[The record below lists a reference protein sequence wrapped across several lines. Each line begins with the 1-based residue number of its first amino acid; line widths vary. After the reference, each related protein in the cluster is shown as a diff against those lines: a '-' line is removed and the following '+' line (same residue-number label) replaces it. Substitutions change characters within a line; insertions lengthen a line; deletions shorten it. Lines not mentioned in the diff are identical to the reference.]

1 MKELR
6 YGISVEVPLT
16 FQDAVAMAREAL
28 KEEGFGILTEI
39 DVKKT
44 LKEKV
49 GAEFQPYVILGACN
63 PALAFT
69 ALQDDIDVGLLLPCN
84 VTVRE
89 EGGKSIVSV
98 MDPQVMSR
106 LSDAPGLAEVARIA
120 RQKLERA
127 LGQMEERAGARA

>member
-6 YGISVEVPLT
+6 YGISVEVPLS
-16 FQDAVAMAREAL
+16 FQDAIAMAREAL

-69 ALQDDIDVGLLLPCN
+69 ALQDDVDVGLLLPCN

-89 EGGKSIVSV
+89 EDGKSIVSV

>member
-6 YGISVEVPLT
+6 YGISVEVPLS
-16 FQDAVAMAREAL
+16 FQDAIAMAREAL

-49 GAEFQPYVILGACN
+49 GAEFQPYIILGACN

-89 EGGKSIVSV
+89 EDGKSIVSV

>member
-6 YGISVEVPLT
+6 YGMSIEVPLSYEE
-16 FQDAVAMAREAL
+16 AIRVAKEAL
-28 KEEGFGILTEI
+28 KEEGFGVLTEI
-39 DVKKT
+39 DVRKT

-49 GAEFQPYVILGACN
+49 GADFQPYVILGACN

-89 EGGKSIVSV
+89 ENGKAIISI

-106 LSDAPGLAEVARIA
+106 LSAAPGLAEVARIA
-120 RQKLERA
+120 REKLSRA
-127 LGQMEERAGARA
+127 LAQMEAQALARP

>member
-6 YGISVEVPLT
+6 YGMSVEVPLSYEE
-16 FQDAVAMAREAL
+16 AIRVAKDAL

-39 DVKKT
+39 DVRKT

-49 GAEFQPYVILGACN
+49 GADFQPYMILGACN

-89 EGGKSIVSV
+89 EGGKAIISV

-106 LSDAPGLAEVARIA
+106 LSEAPGLAEVARIA
-120 RQKLERA
+120 REKLSRA
-127 LGQMEERAGARA
+127 LGQMEAQALARP

>member
-6 YGISVEVPLT
+6 YGMSVEVPLSY
-16 FQDAVAMAREAL
+16 DEAIRVAKDAL

-44 LKEKV
+44 LKEKI
-49 GAEFQPYVILGACN
+49 GADFQPYIILGACN

-89 EGGKSIVSV
+89 EGGKVIISV
-98 MDPQVMSR
+98 LDPQVMSR
-106 LSDAPGLAEVARIA
+106 LSEAPGLAEVARIA
-120 RQKLERA
+120 REKLSRA
-127 LGQMEERAGARA
+127 LAQMEAQALARS

>member
-6 YGISVEVPLT
+6 YGISVEVPLA
-16 FQDAVAMAREAL
+16 FQEAVAMAREVL
-28 KEEGFGILTEI
+28 REEGFGILTEI

-49 GAEFQPYVILGACN
+49 GAEFQPYIILGACN

-89 EGGKSIVSV
+89 EDGKSIVSV

>member
-6 YGISVEVPLT
+6 YGISVEVPLP
-16 FQDAVAMAREAL
+16 FEDAVAMAREAL

-49 GAEFQPYVILGACN
+49 GAEFQPYIILGACN

-89 EGGKSIVSV
+89 EDGKSIVSV
-98 MDPQVMSR
+98 MDPRVMSR

-127 LGQMEERAGARA
+127 LGQVEERAGARA

>member
-6 YGISVEVPLT
+6 YGISVEVPLS
-16 FQDAVAMAREAL
+16 FQDAIAMAREAL

-44 LKEKV
+44 LKEKI

-69 ALQDDIDVGLLLPCN
+69 ALQDDVDVGLLLPCN

-89 EGGKSIVSV
+89 EDGRSIVSV

-127 LGQMEERAGARA
+127 LGQMEERANAEA